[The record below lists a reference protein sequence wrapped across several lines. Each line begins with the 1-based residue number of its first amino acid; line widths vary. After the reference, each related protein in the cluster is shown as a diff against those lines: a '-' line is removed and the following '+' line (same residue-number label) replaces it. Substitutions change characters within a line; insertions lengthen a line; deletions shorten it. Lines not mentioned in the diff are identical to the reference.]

1 MYTLLRLG
9 GRNVHVTVYGRKE
22 CTCYCVW
29 EEGMYAKRG
38 RMYSVQCTNF
48 YLPRLGGRNVL
59 CCYCVRVK
67 EICMLL
73 QCLGGKDVLAT
84 VSGFV
89 HCHQLYADDSRF
101 IGLLARSEIFCD
113 NTQHVVVISCR
124 CFGTTYRVHFDP

>member
-1 MYTLLRLG
+1 MYMLLCLG
-9 GRNVHVTVYGRKE
+9 GRNVHVLVPGRKE

-29 EEGMYAKRG
+29 EEGMYMLLCLGGRNVHVTVSGRKECTCSSVWEEGMYTMRG
-38 RMYSVQCTNF
+38 RKKCASF

-73 QCLGGKDVLAT
+73 LRLGGRNVLAA

-89 HCHQLYADDSRF
+89 PLSPT
-101 IGLLARSEIFCD
+101 L
-113 NTQHVVVISCR
+113 CR
-124 CFGTTYRVHFDP
+124 